1 MADSE
6 GTLGSTEVLAKPY
19 TTLQRPSSLAS
30 PTPYSSSSVEP
41 ATIIDSRDI
50 DSNALVKEKFVFFF
64 FFLHLY

>member
-19 TTLQRPSSLAS
+19 TTLQRPSSLSS

-41 ATIIDSRDI
+41 ATISDPRDI
-50 DSNALVKEKFVFFF
+50 DSDTLVKRDKFYFIHI
-64 FFLHLY
+64 LI